1 MIIRPLNL
9 QWFNPETG
17 EWEEKDIPEVNEV
30 VMEIDRIESIGAI
43 SYDYRQ
49 ALITIVNQVT
59 QQSLNGIEI
68 EAN

>member
-30 VMEIDRIESIGAI
+30 IMEIDRIESIGAI

-49 ALITIVNQVT
+49 ALITIVN
-59 QQSLNGIEI
+59 
-68 EAN
+68 

>member
-1 MIIRPLNL
+1 MIIRPINL

-17 EWEEKDIPEVNEV
+17 EWEEKEIPAIDNVIR
-30 VMEIDRIESIGAI
+30 EIERIEALGAI
-43 SYDYRQ
+43 SFDYRQ